1 VQDAVPSDG
10 WRNVLLLAAVS
21 LVADVSG
28 EMLMAVLPFALVAQ
42 GATGLGLGLV
52 SGVSEGVG
60 HAMKLVGGWLGSR
73 AKRRLPLVGG
83 GYLLA
88 ALSRYGVALAT
99 AWPVTLA
106 FRSLDRVG
114 KGLRTAPRD
123 ALLAESVEERHW
135 GRAFGLHRAAD
146 TAGAVVGTLAVLG
159 LLVWAGA
166 SERTIILLGATVGLF
181 SVLPLLFVRETPPE
195 TEAGD
200 KALVTP
206 RPTQPYLTFLAV
218 VALFNL
224 GRISYLFYL
233 VRAAVGSDVPTAV
246 AWYLLFNVVYMAA
259 AYPLGK
265 WADRIGHDRVFT
277 ASMALSAAAAA
288 FFLPAPH
295 PSVLLA
301 GFVLLGLSFAAA
313 EGSGRALASHLADG
327 RRRSSRLG
335 EYHAVAGAATLAGG
349 LAAGLLWDGPGQAY
363 AFAWGVGLP
372 VLALAVLAG
381 LALSRPGRLMPT

>member
-1 VQDAVPSDG
+1 MASAG
-10 WRNVLLLAAVS
+10 WRNVWLLAAVS
-21 LVADVSG
+21 LVADISG

-60 HAMKLVGGWLGSR
+60 HAMKLVGGRLGAR
-73 AKRRLPLVGG
+73 AQRRVPLIAG
-83 GYLLA
+83 GYLIA
-88 ALSRYGVALAT
+88 ALSRFGVALAT
-99 AWPVTLA
+99 AWPVTMA

-123 ALLAESVEERHW
+123 AVLAESIREEEW

-146 TAGAVVGTLAVLG
+146 TAGAVVGTLAVLA

-166 SERTIILLGATVGLF
+166 SERTIILVGAVVGLF
-181 SVLPLLFVRETPPE
+181 SVLPLLFVREPQPDPE
-195 TEAGD
+195 ANGA
-200 KALVTP
+200 ALVTP
-206 RPTQPYLTFLAV
+206 RPTQHYLTFLAV
-218 VALFNL
+218 VGLFNL

-233 VRAAVGSDVPTAV
+233 VRAAAGSDVATAV
-246 AWYLLFNVVYMAA
+246 GWYLAFNVVYMAA
-259 AYPLGK
+259 AYPLGR

-277 ASMALSAAAAA
+277 ASLAVSAAAAA
-288 FFLPAPH
+288 CFLPT
-295 PSVLLA
+295 PSPLSLGA

-335 EYHAVAGAATLAGG
+335 EYHAVAGAATLLGG
-349 LAAGLLWDGPGQAY
+349 LVAGLLWDGLGHGY
-363 AFAWGVGLP
+363 AFAWGVLLP
-372 VLALAVLAG
+372 ALAMAMLAG
-381 LALSRPGRLMPT
+381 LALSRPGRLMPA

>member
-1 VQDAVPSDG
+1 MPSGG
-10 WRNVLLLAAVS
+10 WRNVLLLALVS

-60 HAMKLVGGWLGSR
+60 HAMKLVGGRLGER
-73 AKRRLPLVGG
+73 AKRRLPLVAG

-99 AWPVTLA
+99 AWPVTMG

-123 ALLAESVEERHW
+123 AVLAESIDERHW

-146 TAGAVVGTLAVLG
+146 TAGAVIGTLAVLA

-166 SERTIILLGATVGLF
+166 SERTVILIGATVGLF
-181 SVLPLLFVRETPPE
+181 SVLPLLFVREKEPE
-195 TEAGD
+195 AAAEGA
-200 KALVTP
+200 ALVTP
-206 RPTQPYLTFLAV
+206 RPTQHYLAFLAV
-218 VALFNL
+218 VGLFNL

-233 VRAAVGSDVPTAV
+233 VRAAAGSDVPTAV
-246 AWYLLFNVVYMAA
+246 GWYLLFNVVYMAA
-259 AYPLGK
+259 AYPLGT

-277 ASMALSAAAAA
+277 AGMVLSAAAAA
-288 FFLPAPH
+288 CFLPS
-295 PSVLLA
+295 PSPTTLAA

-335 EYHAVAGAATLAGG
+335 EYHAVAGAATLVGG
-349 LAAGLLWDGPGQAY
+349 LAAGLLWDQAGNAW
-363 AFAWGVGLP
+363 AFGWGVALP
-372 VLALAVLAG
+372 VLALAMLAG